1 MGVLLRARRLPARRG
16 LHGLA
21 AVAVIDPDYV
31 LFGTELGMP
40 DRNMHKLLPY
50 LTAHA
55 PIPKHVRSEIERSNQ
70 ERDQAMTSMDREQ
83 ILAYARKYGVD
94 MNNLPA
100 TDERFWAAVHICISG
115 VESLP
120 MPMRKA
126 SKRWLIERGMPVF
139 DDGKVRS

>member
-1 MGVLLRARRLPARRG
+1 
-16 LHGLA
+16 
-21 AVAVIDPDYV
+21 
-31 LFGTELGMP
+31 
-40 DRNMHKLLPY
+40 MHKLLPY
-50 LTAHA
+50 LTAHM
-55 PIPKHVRSEIERSNQ
+55 PPPKHLLDEIKQSNR

-94 MNNLPA
+94 MANLPT
-100 TDERFWAAVHICISG
+100 TDEHFWAAVHVCISG

-120 MPMRKA
+120 MPMRRE